1 MCNAASPCL
10 SPRQLPKQTEV
21 VRIVHGRHDL
31 GARQQPVGARP
42 SSSGAQRRAAEFSFL
57 RHQWYVH
64 AAASLTSCLSCPHSA
79 VCRVSTEE
87 AAPPLP
93 SCSFSH
99 YENGGGPDITVIP
112 PPQEKPRRNGTRP
125 DETRPTVES
134 LLDELEGSV
143 ASPRYGWYLTAKNPW
158 QYKHSPTG
166 GALPFHF
173 PSRSHANA
181 SASLLTV
188 SRRFCTSVL
197 AVRRPGTMTW
207 TLPLSSRPGSQLP
220 APPESWTS

>member
-1 MCNAASPCL
+1 MLSLQSLGSAQKGSWSRDSSSSPLSHIEEDHVYRFVLRARTHTLDVAVCNAASPCL
-10 SPRQLPKQTEV
+10 SPWQLPKQTEV
-21 VRIVHGRHDL
+21 VRLVHGHHDL

-64 AAASLTSCLSCPHSA
+64 AAPSLTSCLSCPHSA
-79 VCRVSTEE
+79 VRRVSTEE

-99 YENGGGPDITVIP
+99 YENGGGPDITVSP

-143 ASPRYGWYLTAKNPW
+143 PSPRYGGYLRVGTN
-158 QYKHSPTG
+158 T
-166 GALPFHF
+166 
-173 PSRSHANA
+173 
-181 SASLLTV
+181 LLQ
-188 SRRFCTSVL
+188 
-197 AVRRPGTMTW
+197 G
-207 TLPLSSRPGSQLP
+207 
-220 APPESWTS
+220 